1 VIKLSIILCIIII
14 FSTYLVADWVEIQ
27 QLLASDGNEEDL
39 FGYSVSIDGN
49 YAVVGARNDGSAYV
63 FYKEEEIWIEQIK
76 LVPSD
81 GHYSDFFGYSVC
93 IEENCIVVGAPNN
106 CEIGTYT
113 GAAYVFEFV
122 DNEWEEIEKL
132 LPNDGNDYDHFGRSV
147 SLSGNYIVIGSCEN
161 DENGSDSGAAYVYYY
176 DEIEWSEQEKII
188 ASEGSDNAYFGISV
202 SISNDF
208 IVCGA
213 YSDYVNNLCTGS
225 AYIFKRFGE
234 NWIEETK
241 LFDINANEWQS
252 FGKSV
257 SIDGDYLVIGASE
270 DSENGV
276 GAGAAFVYHRDENIW
291 NQEAKLTAGDSS
303 IWDFFGIDVCIKGDL
318 ILAGAFYL
326 YNDELS
332 PGSAY
337 LFQKQEDNW
346 IEITK
351 LTSSAEEIYDY
362 FGDSVSLSED
372 YILVGASYNVEFTDY
387 PGAAFIF
394 HNDDLGFSEDTIN
407 DDSISFRLENYP
419 NPFNPSTTIAFSIPE
434 ESNIEIIVY
443 NIKGQK
449 VKKIV
454 KSVFEKGYHSIVWKG
469 DNESGRSV
477 SAGVYFYKLK
487 VNGKSKV
494 VRKCLLLK

>member
-1 VIKLSIILCIIII
+1 MVKLSIILCIIII
-14 FSTYLVADWVEIQ
+14 FTTYLGADWVEIQ
-27 QLLASDGNEEDL
+27 QLLASDGDEEDL

-63 FYKEEEIWIEQIK
+63 FYKEEEIWTEQIK
-76 LVPSD
+76 LIPSD
-81 GHYSDFFGYSVC
+81 GHYSDSFGYSVC
-93 IEENCIVVGAPNN
+93 IEEDCIVVGAPNN

-176 DEIEWSEQEKII
+176 DGIEWSEQEKLI
-188 ASEGSDNAYFGISV
+188 ASEGSDNVYFGISV
-202 SISNDF
+202 SISGNY

-213 YSDYVNNLCTGS
+213 FCDYTNNICTGS
-225 AYIFKRFGE
+225 AYIFKQDAG
-234 NWIEETK
+234 NWTEEVK
-241 LFDINANEWQS
+241 LFDNTANEWQS

-270 DSENGV
+270 DSENGL
-276 GAGAAFVYHRDENIW
+276 GAGAAFVYHRDGIIW

-326 YNDELS
+326 YNDLPS

-362 FGDSVSLSED
+362 FGDSVSLTED
-372 YILVGASYNVEFTDY
+372 YVLVGASYNVEFTDY
-387 PGAAFIF
+387 PGAAFLF
-394 HNDDLGFSEDTIN
+394 HNDNLGLSEDTIN
-407 DDSISFRLENYP
+407 DDSISFRLENHP
-419 NPFNPSTTIAFSIPE
+419 NPFNPSTTINFSIHND
-434 ESNIEIIVY
+434 SNVELVVY

-449 VKKIV
+449 I
-454 KSVFEKGYHSIVWKG
+454 KSLANNDFTKGSYSIIWDG
-469 DNESGRSV
+469 DDDTESPIS
-477 SAGVYFYKLK
+477 SGVYLYKL
-487 VNGKSKV
+487 NISGKTEAVK
-494 VRKCLLLK
+494 KCLLLK